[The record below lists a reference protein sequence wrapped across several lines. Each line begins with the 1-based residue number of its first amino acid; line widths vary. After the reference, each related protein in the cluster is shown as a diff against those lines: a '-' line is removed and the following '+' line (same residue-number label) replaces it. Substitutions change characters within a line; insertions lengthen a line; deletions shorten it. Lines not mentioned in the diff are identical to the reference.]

1 MYFCTLSIA
10 NNVLSLRPYYHPIQS
25 VIPAEEKEVTYT
37 EFLPCEALR
46 PFIYCYWEL
55 KSPPRNTP
63 FCYRVVA
70 DGCIDLFFDC
80 NAPQMSSVMGYCNTY
95 VEFPIIGAFH
105 YVGVR
110 FLPSAFPLLFG
121 QDAFEISAQEIPLRE
136 VVPALATFIA
146 QQLEAPLSLATIAQ
160 RLDNYFLAHLSQR
173 PLQMDNRFFSA
184 LLQILQSKG
193 TMHISEL
200 DTGISTRQLRR
211 LFDYYIGDSPKTF
224 SNIVRFQHILSA
236 KAYHNHSFLDTYY
249 DQAHFIKSFKTFYGD
264 TPSKVLG

>member
-10 NNVLSLRPYYHPIQS
+10 NNVLSLRPYYHPMQS

-95 VEFPIIGAFH
+95 IESPITGAFH

-110 FLPSAFPLLFG
+110 FMPSAFPLLFG

-136 VVPALATFIA
+136 VSYFGYFYHSAVRNSPFVSYHSTTLGQLFSPPPITTPFADGQPLFLGTFADIA
-146 QQLEAPLSLATIAQ
+146 KQ
-160 RLDNYFLAHLSQR
+160 RQYTHQ
-173 PLQMDNRFFSA
+173 
-184 LLQILQSKG
+184 
-193 TMHISEL
+193 
-200 DTGISTRQLRR
+200 
-211 LFDYYIGDSPKTF
+211 
-224 SNIVRFQHILSA
+224 
-236 KAYHNHSFLDTYY
+236 
-249 DQAHFIKSFKTFYGD
+249 
-264 TPSKVLG
+264 

>member
-1 MYFCTLSIA
+1 MAIH
-10 NNVLSLRPYYHPIQS
+10 VLSLRPYYHPMQS

-37 EFLPCEALR
+37 EFLPCEALS

-63 FCYRVVA
+63 FFYRVVA

-80 NAPQMSSVMGYCNTY
+80 NAPQMSSLMGYCNTY
-95 VEFPIIGAFH
+95 VEFPIMGAFR

-136 VVPALATFIA
+136 VVPTLATFIA
-146 QQLEAPLSLATIAQ
+146 DQLEVPLSLATIAQ
-160 RLDNYFLAHLSQR
+160 HLDNYFLRYLSQR
-173 PLQMDNRFFSA
+173 SLQMDKRFFSA

-193 TMHISEL
+193 TMHISQL
-200 DTGISTRQLRR
+200 DTGISARQLRR
-211 LFDYYIGDSPKTF
+211 LFEYYIGDSPKTF
-224 SNIVRFQHILSA
+224 SNIVRFQHILST
-236 KAYHNHSFLDTYY
+236 KSYHNHSFLDTYY
-249 DQAHFIKSFKTFYGD
+249 DQAHFIKSFKTFYGN

>member
-1 MYFCTLSIA
+1 M
-10 NNVLSLRPYYHPIQS
+10 LSLRPYYHPMQS
-25 VIPAEEKEVTYT
+25 VIPVEEKEVTYT

-95 VEFPIIGAFH
+95 IEFPIMGAFH

-136 VVPALATFIA
+136 VVLALATFIA
-146 QQLEAPLSLATIAQ
+146 EQLETPLSLATIAQ
-160 RLDNYFLAHLSQR
+160 RLDNYFLRHLSQR
-173 PLQMDNRFFSA
+173 PCRWTTAFS
-184 LLQILQSKG
+184 
-193 TMHISEL
+193 
-200 DTGISTRQLRR
+200 
-211 LFDYYIGDSPKTF
+211 
-224 SNIVRFQHILSA
+224 QHFCRYCKA
-236 KAYHNHSFLDTYY
+236 KAAYTSVSWIPASAPDSCAAFST
-249 DQAHFIKSFKTFYGD
+249 T
-264 TPSKVLG
+264 T

>member
-1 MYFCTLSIA
+1 MAAAQVLLVRQTAQFAVFQLSFQLGDTRLQFFVSRRFRLCFDLLGFDGFGGFHFC
-10 NNVLSLRPYYHPIQS
+10 RC
-25 VIPAEEKEVTYT
+25 
-37 EFLPCEALR
+37 F
-46 PFIYCYWEL
+46 
-55 KSPPRNTP
+55 
-63 FCYRVVA
+63 
-70 DGCIDLFFDC
+70 
-80 NAPQMSSVMGYCNTY
+80 MGYCNTY
-95 VEFPIIGAFH
+95 IEFPITGAFH

-146 QQLEAPLSLATIAQ
+146 QQLETSLSLATIAQ
-160 RLDNYFLAHLSQR
+160 SLDNYFFRHLLQC
-173 PLQMDNRFFSA
+173 PLQIDNRFFSA

-200 DTGISTRQLRR
+200 DTGISPRQLRR
-211 LFDYYIGDSPKTF
+211 LFDYYYIGDNPKTF
-224 SNIVRFQHILSA
+224 SNIVRFQHILST

>member
-1 MYFCTLSIA
+1 M
-10 NNVLSLRPYYHPIQS
+10 LSLRPYYHPMQS
-25 VIPAEEKEVTYT
+25 VIPTEEKEVSYT

-55 KSPPRNTP
+55 KSPSRNTP

-70 DGCIDLFFDC
+70 DGCIDLFFECD
-80 NAPQMSSVMGYCNTY
+80 NPQVSSLMGYCNTY
-95 VEFPIIGAFH
+95 IEFPIMGAFH

-121 QDAFEISAQEIPLRE
+121 QDAFEIISQEIPLRE

-146 QQLEAPLSLATIAQ
+146 EQLEAPLTLRAITQ
-160 RLDNYFLAHLSQR
+160 HLDNYFLRHLSQH

-193 TMHISEL
+193 SIHISQL

-211 LFDYYIGDSPKTF
+211 LFDHYIGDSPKTS

>member
-1 MYFCTLSIA
+1 M
-10 NNVLSLRPYYHPIQS
+10 LSLRPYYHPMQS

-46 PFIYCYWEL
+46 SFIYCYWEL
-55 KSPPRNTP
+55 KSPLRNTL

-80 NAPQMSSVMGYCNTY
+80 NNPQMSSLMGYCNTY
-95 VEFPIIGAFH
+95 IEFPITGAFH
-105 YVGVR
+105 YVRVR

-121 QDAFEISAQEIPLRE
+121 QDAFEISAQEISLRE

-146 QQLEAPLSLATIAQ
+146 EQLEAPLSLPDIAQ
-160 RLDNYFLAHLSQR
+160 RLDNYFLRHLSQR
-173 PLQMDNRFFSA
+173 PLQIDKRFFSA

-193 TMHISEL
+193 TMHISQL
-200 DTGISTRQLRR
+200 DTGISARQLRR

-224 SNIVRFQHILSA
+224 SNIVHFQHILST
-236 KAYHNHSFLDTYY
+236 KAYYNHSFLDTYY